1 MFSNAPL
8 ALDNSFVYTMIAQ
21 CQPLDNTTN
30 RATLRMRL
38 CAASRRLIELAV
50 MQQCAIEMPAQIL
63 RVDALF
69 LSPPH
74 AKRHGG
80 ARAGR
85 RRLDQKANA
94 RNLVRGLPKLILRFA
109 HMVPPTNS
117 RPQPIAL
124 RNVASSKLGGLHDEW
139 WV

>member
-1 MFSNAPL
+1 M
-8 ALDNSFVYTMIAQ
+8 D
-21 CQPLDNTTN
+21 DTTN

-38 CAASRRLIELAV
+38 CAARRRLIKLAV

-74 AKRHGG
+74 AKRHAG

-94 RNLVRGLPKLILRFA
+94 RNPGAGTSKVDLAICSHGPANELSPAANCFTQRCLKQVRG
-109 HMVPPTNS
+109 
-117 RPQPIAL
+117 
-124 RNVASSKLGGLHDEW
+124 VA
-139 WV
+139 

>member
-8 ALDNSFVYTMIAQ
+8 AFVRSLCTQ
-21 CQPLDNTTN
+21 SCCPCQSLDNTTN

-94 RNLVRGLPKLILRFA
+94 RNLVRGLPKSILRFA

-124 RNVASSKLGGLHDEW
+124 RNVASSKSGGLHDE
-139 WV
+139 